1 MRRVLLACL
10 AVALPLLW
18 LALAPETPFVAPDR
32 SSPAAEARGEPASPP
47 PLASRVERRSGA
59 PVGVQQVDDPAP
71 RVTQWVDV
79 VEVRVPEFSLE
90 TLIAAGVDRA
100 AAIEVQRV
108 LLAKW
113 RLLTD
118 WGRRRPDDSHAFF
131 FAALADLP
139 RWVKAGDCSL
149 TVRSVPAGLDRLNRD
164 GLTGFVNHSD
174 RTLGYSIAGHFW
186 SVRFF
191 FTSGKP
197 APELFDAIWRN
208 QRLPK

>member
-113 RLLTD
+113 RRMTD

-149 TVRSVPAGLDRLNRD
+149 TVRSVPDGWDRLNRD
-164 GLTGFVNHSD
+164 SLHSSVQLSD
-174 RTLGYSIAGHFW
+174 RTIGFSVVGQSW

-191 FTSGKP
+191 FPSGAP

-208 QRLPK
+208 ERIPK

>member
-10 AVALPLLW
+10 AVLLPLLW
-18 LALAPETPFVAPDR
+18 LVLELRSARLPPEPSQHGV
-32 SSPAAEARGEPASPP
+32 SVESEPTNRPP
-47 PLASRVERRSGA
+47 PVSPVERRPAA
-59 PVGVQQVDDPAP
+59 PTGGLRVVDPAP
-71 RVTQWVDV
+71 RSTKWVDV
-79 VEVRVPEFSLE
+79 AEVRMPEFSLA
-90 TLIAAGVDRA
+90 TLVAAGVDPA
-100 AAIEVQRV
+100 AAVEVQRV
-108 LLAKW
+108 LMAQW
-113 RLLTD
+113 CRATD
-118 WGRRRPDDSHAFF
+118 WGRRRPDDSNAFF

-139 RWVKAGDCSL
+139 RWVKAGECSL
-149 TVRSVPAGLDRLNRD
+149 TVRSVSAGWDRLNRYSLA
-164 GLTGFVNHSD
+164 GSLNHSD